1 MKKADVILSV
11 QALGFL
17 WETADPFLFCVHHDD
32 AYLAGKPVWT
42 TSDADAGTVRAAK
55 RKEFKA
61 ADPATT
67 PVEIEPT
74 KAGLLKFLN
83 EHAVH

>member
-1 MKKADVILSV
+1 MKFYKTTYRIEEVGTD
-11 QALGFL
+11 GKYKF
-17 WETADPFLFCVHHDD
+17 
-32 AYLAGKPVWT
+32 GKPVWT

-61 ADPATT
+61 SEPATT

-74 KAGLLKFLN
+74 KAGLLEFLN